1 MFAKPHA
8 PPVKKRQKLN
18 SSNVSESDI
27 KFEEVIFLVE
37 RKMGSTRRN
46 FLTNLGRRKGFRI
59 EDSLN
64 NAVTHIVAEGNSP
77 DEVWKWLQDR
87 NVKDMT
93 DVAVVDISWFT
104 ESMRA
109 GTPVSVESRHRL
121 VVSKQFSLWDSR
133 VSPSNGGYNVE
144 DSTIIKDCSAGL
156 GSSGTISQYACQRKT
171 TLKNCNKIFTD
182 AFDVLAEH
190 FEFNENK
197 GHCLAFMRASSVLK
211 SLSFTIRNY
220 RDLEVLPCLG
230 PQTKAVIQ
238 EILEYGNSLKVQDV
252 LMDERYKT
260 IKLFTSIFG
269 VGLKTAEKWYRKG
282 LRSLDEVKAD
292 TSLRF
297 TKMQKAGLLYYDDI
311 ISSVSWEEAKAVG
324 QIVKDACRRFDPDA
338 AVVLTGG
345 FRRGKEFGHDVDFII
360 TAPENGK
367 EVGLLQKVLSELT
380 YQGIL
385 LYYDVIDSTFD
396 NAQIPSKMFEAMD
409 HFEKCFAILKLKKEL
424 VSSKQSEKDIN
435 GKDWKAIR
443 VDLVIPPMACYAFA
457 LLGWSGS
464 RQFER
469 DLRRYANVEKK
480 MLLDNHGLYDKT
492 TGKFLSAKT
501 EEDIF
506 AHLGLEYLEPS
517 ERNA

>member
-8 PPVKKRQKLN
+8 PPVKKRQKVTN

-27 KFEEVIFLVE
+27 KFQEVIFLVE

-77 DEVWKWLQDR
+77 DELWKWLQDR

-109 GTPVSVESRHRL
+109 GTPVSVESRHH
-121 VVSKQFSLWDSR
+121 SR
-133 VSPSNGGYNVE
+133 
-144 DSTIIKDCSAGL
+144 IIKDCSAGL

-211 SLSFTIRNY
+211 SLSYTIRNY
-220 RDLEVLPCLG
+220 RDLEGLACLG

-238 EILEYGNSLKVQDV
+238 VIRHCCVIFISCSQLYFA
-252 LMDERYKT
+252 
-260 IKLFTSIFG
+260 LFTSIFG

-338 AVVLTGG
+338 AVVITGG

-360 TAPENGK
+360 TTPENGK

-443 VDLVIPPMACYAFA
+443 VDLVIPPMNCYAFA

-464 RQFER
+464 RVRKATSTEVKQHAWEVK
-469 DLRRYANVEKK
+469 DHYVAVC
-480 MLLDNHGLYDKT
+480 LLVT
-492 TGKFLSAKT
+492 
-501 EEDIF
+501 
-506 AHLGLEYLEPS
+506 LEGQ
-517 ERNA
+517 

>member
-8 PPVKKRQKLN
+8 PPVKKRQKVTN

-27 KFEEVIFLVE
+27 KFQEVIFLVE

-77 DEVWKWLQDR
+77 DELWKWLQDR

-121 VVSKQFSLWDSR
+121 VVKDSR
-133 VSPSNGGYNVE
+133 
-144 DSTIIKDCSAGL
+144 IIKDCSAGL

-211 SLSFTIRNY
+211 SLSYTIRNY
-220 RDLEVLPCLG
+220 RDLEGLACLG

-338 AVVLTGG
+338 AVVITGG

-360 TAPENGK
+360 TTPENGK

-443 VDLVIPPMACYAFA
+443 VDLVIPPMNCYAFA

-492 TGKFLSAKT
+492 TFLSAKT

-506 AHLGLEYLEPS
+506 AHLGLEYLDPS

>member
-121 VVSKQFSLWDSR
+121 V
-133 VSPSNGGYNVE
+133 
-144 DSTIIKDCSAGL
+144 
-156 GSSGTISQYACQRKT
+156 
-171 TLKNCNKIFTD
+171 D

-345 FRRGKEFGHDVDFII
+345 FRRYSRFCKIQGTSNRISRVPFASLFQ
-360 TAPENGK
+360 NFC
-367 EVGLLQKVLSELT
+367 LT
-380 YQGIL
+380 RL
-385 LYYDVIDSTFD
+385 
-396 NAQIPSKMFEAMD
+396 
-409 HFEKCFAILKLKKEL
+409 
-424 VSSKQSEKDIN
+424 
-435 GKDWKAIR
+435 
-443 VDLVIPPMACYAFA
+443 
-457 LLGWSGS
+457 
-464 RQFER
+464 
-469 DLRRYANVEKK
+469 
-480 MLLDNHGLYDKT
+480 
-492 TGKFLSAKT
+492 
-501 EEDIF
+501 
-506 AHLGLEYLEPS
+506 
-517 ERNA
+517 

>member
-8 PPVKKRQKLN
+8 PPVKKRQKVTN

-27 KFEEVIFLVE
+27 KFQEVIFLVE

-77 DEVWKWLQDR
+77 DELWKWLQDR

-121 VVSKQFSLWDSR
+121 VYPTYKMGNISVIVSSLCF
-133 VSPSNGGYNVE
+133 
-144 DSTIIKDCSAGL
+144 IM
-156 GSSGTISQYACQRKT
+156 Q
-171 TLKNCNKIFTD
+171 D

-211 SLSFTIRNY
+211 SLSYTIRNY
-220 RDLEVLPCLG
+220 RDLEGLACLG

-238 EILEYGNSLKVQDV
+238 VIRHCCVIFISCSQLYF
-252 LMDERYKT
+252 
-260 IKLFTSIFG
+260 LFTSIFG

-338 AVVLTGG
+338 AVVITGG

-360 TAPENGK
+360 TTPENGK

-380 YQGIL
+380 YQL
-385 LYYDVIDSTFD
+385 LYHRPHSFSHPYSI
-396 NAQIPSKMFEAMD
+396 AQVCSESPTNLMSMD

-443 VDLVIPPMACYAFA
+443 VDLVIPPMNCYAFA

-492 TGKFLSAKT
+492 TFLSAKT

-506 AHLGLEYLEPS
+506 AHLGLEYLDPS